1 MERRGAGLAAL
12 GALGRRLLWA
22 LPAYAAG
29 LLGLGAGALVLALA
43 LYAGWRRRR
52 RARERGLRL
61 AARLQRDEEAAVR
74 AAAAAGLGAARGELP
89 AWVSFPDVERAEWL
103 NKVLAQAWPFF
114 GQYMEKLLV
123 ENVAPSIRASNSH
136 LQTFTF
142 TKVDMGEKPL
152 RILGVR
158 AHPGTHK
165 KQILLD
171 LNISYVGDVQ
181 IDVEVKKFFCKA
193 GVKGMQLHGM
203 LRIILE
209 PLLGDVPI
217 VGALTMFFIRR
228 PTLDINWTGMTN
240 LLDIP
245 GLSSMSDTMIMDAI
259 ASYLVLPNRLL
270 VPLVPNLHEAAQLR
284 CPLPRGVVRVHL
296 RGARDLRSK
305 DRFMGGLVE
314 GKSDPYAVLR
324 VGTQVVTSRV
334 IDNNLNPTWDEVYE
348 VRTPPPSQGPP
359 GPSPSPPQTSWGSGG
374 HRDPPSIPSQAVGVG
389 APQPSQAGH
398 GDPREVP
405 SPAVLGGGTPCPPPP
420 ADPVPQF
427 IVHEVPGQEM
437 EVELFD
443 KDPDQDDLLGRCGGP
458 GPLGW
463 QLRGGRCPPAPQ
475 LTASPTTPPR
485 MKLDL
490 GEVLKARVL
499 EEWFPLQEGDR
510 GRLHLRLEWL
520 SLMSDTCK
528 LDEVLERNRTIVAKP
543 DPPSAAILVV
553 YLDRAEELPTKKPG
567 KEPNPMVQVSVQ
579 DVTRESKVVYNTSA
593 PVWEDAFRFF
603 LHDPINQDVD
613 IQARPRTPTPSPPP
627 ASPEIPPISPQIP
640 VKDDPRQ
647 SSLGSLSLPLARLLD
662 APELTLDQ
670 PFQLQHSGP
679 GSRLYM
685 KLVLRVLFLD
695 APESSGPAPTP
706 PGQPDPA
713 ASPGGTHQPT
723 HASPDPQ
730 FGTEHVLR
738 IHLLEAENLIAK
750 DNFFKGVVR
759 GRSDPYAKVRVAGRV
774 FRSRVI
780 KEDLNPRWNEVYEVI
795 VDNVPGQDVEFDLFD
810 KDIDKDDF
818 LGRCKV
824 PLRQTLS
831 SRIVDKWLPLEE
843 VKSGRLHVRLESL
856 APRPSAALLEQVL
869 HTNSL
874 LQPARGEEL
883 SAALLSVF
891 VDRAAALPLRKGS
904 KPPAAFAS
912 LAVRDVSVK
921 TKTCAPTA
929 EPVWDEGFSF
939 LIKRPHVESLE
950 LQVSAPSPGPV
961 PTAGVPSPRR
971 GSHPGVLSCLCP
983 QVKEEGGQPLG
994 ALSLPLPQ
1002 LLASEG
1008 LALDGWFPLAGGGP
1022 GSQILLRAQLGVL
1035 VSQQVEVGASSVS
1048 LDGGDAAPQPAEV
1061 PGEEEHGAG
1070 GLRQRLVPAE
1080 SHPEPAEGPL
1090 GRLQLTLWYHGDERK
1105 LVAIVHACRKLRPV
1119 SKELPD
1125 PYVSLVLL
1133 PDRSRSTKRK
1143 TSVQKKTLNP
1153 DFNERFEWDI
1163 SLEEASR
1170 RKLEAHV
1177 KSTLSF
1183 MSREKEALG
1192 KLHLDLAQVD
1202 LSEGGPHWY
1211 ELRDERSSP

>member
-1 MERRGAGLAAL
+1 MERRGPGLAAL

-29 LLGLGAGALVLALA
+29 LLGLGAGAVVLALA

-52 RARERGLRL
+52 QARERGMQL

-74 AAAAAGLGAARGELP
+74 AAAAAGLGAARGELT
-89 AWVSFPDVERAEWL
+89 AWVNFPDVERAEWL

-123 ENVAPSIRASNSH
+123 ESIAPAIRASNAH

-152 RILGVR
+152 RVLGVR

-217 VGALTMFFIRR
+217 VGALSMFFIRR

-245 GLSSMSDTMIMDAI
+245 GLSSMSDTMIMDTI
-259 ASYLVLPNRLL
+259 SSYLVLPNRLL
-270 VPLVPNLHEAAQLR
+270 VPLVPNLHDAAQLR

-296 RGARDLRSK
+296 RGARDLRCK

-324 VGTQVVTSRV
+324 VGTQVATSRV
-334 IDNNLNPTWDEVYE
+334 IDDNLNPTWDEVYE
-348 VRTPPPSQGPP
+348 
-359 GPSPSPPQTSWGSGG
+359 
-374 HRDPPSIPSQAVGVG
+374 
-389 APQPSQAGH
+389 
-398 GDPREVP
+398 
-405 SPAVLGGGTPCPPPP
+405 
-420 ADPVPQF
+420 F
-427 IVHEVPGQEM
+427 IVHEVPGQEI

-443 KDPDQDDLLGRCGGP
+443 KDPDQDDLLGR
-458 GPLGW
+458 
-463 QLRGGRCPPAPQ
+463 
-475 LTASPTTPPR
+475 
-485 MKLDL
+485 MKLDF
-490 GEVLKARVL
+490 GEVLKAQVV
-499 EEWFPLQEGDR
+499 EEWFPLQEGGQ

-520 SLMSDTCK
+520 SLTSDASK
-528 LDEVLERNRTIVAKP
+528 LEQVLERNQTIVAKP

-553 YLDRAEELPTKKPG
+553 YLDRAEDLPMKKPG

-579 DVTRESKVVYNTSA
+579 DVTRESKVVYNSSA

-603 LHDPINQDVD
+603 LHDPAHQDLD
-613 IQARPRTPTPSPPP
+613 IQ
-627 ASPEIPPISPQIP
+627 

-647 SSLGSLSLPLARLLD
+647 GSLGSLSLPLRRLLQ
-662 APELTLDQ
+662 APELTLAE
-670 PFQLQHSGP
+670 PFQLQRSGP
-679 GSRLYM
+679 RSRLHM
-685 KLVLRVLFLD
+685 KLVLRVLYFD
-695 APESSGPAPTP
+695 APEDATPQPTLSSGQPEP
-706 PGQPDPA
+706 PPSSTVG
-713 ASPGGTHQPT
+713 SPRPSHTH
-723 HASPDPQ
+723 PDPQ

-738 IHLLEAENLIAK
+738 IHLLEAQDLVAK
-750 DNFFKGVVR
+750 DTFLGGMVR
-759 GRSDPYAKVRVAGRV
+759 GRSDPYARVRVSGRS
-774 FRSRVI
+774 FRSRVV
-780 KEDLNPRWNEVYEVI
+780 KEELNPRWNEVYEVI
-795 VDNVPGQDVEFDLFD
+795 VDNIPGQDVEFDLFD

-824 PLRQTLS
+824 PLRRVLS
-831 SRIVDKWLPLEE
+831 HRVLDEWLPLEE
-843 VKSGRLHVRLESL
+843 VKSGRLHVKLERLD
-856 APRPSAALLEQVL
+856 PCPSTALLEQVL

-874 LQPARGEEL
+874 LQPARGELL

-891 VDRAAALPLRKGS
+891 LDRASELPLRKGS

-912 LAVRDVSVK
+912 LTVREVTLK
-921 TKTCAPTA
+921 TKTCSPST

-939 LIKRPHVESLE
+939 LIKQPHLESLE
-950 LQVSAPSPGPV
+950 L
-961 PTAGVPSPRR
+961 
-971 GSHPGVLSCLCP
+971 

-1008 LALDGWFPLAGGGP
+1008 LLLDSWLPLAGGGP
-1022 GSQILLRAQLGVL
+1022 GSQVLLRAQLGVL
-1035 VSQQVEVGASSVS
+1035 VSQQAEAA
-1048 LDGGDAAPQPAEV
+1048 GDAAPPVPREV
-1061 PGEEEHGAG
+1061 PGDEESGAGG
-1070 GLRQRLVPAE
+1070 GLRQRLHPGD
-1080 SHPEPAEGPL
+1080 SPPEPAESPL
-1090 GRLQLTLWYHGDERK
+1090 GRLQLTLWYHRDQQK
-1105 LVAIVHACRKLRPV
+1105 LVAIVHCCRRLKPA

-1133 PDRSRSTKRK
+1133 PDRSRGTKRK
-1143 TSVQKKTLNP
+1143 TSVQRKSLNP
-1153 DFNERFEWDI
+1153 DYNERFEWDLP
-1163 SLEEASR
+1163 LEEASR
-1170 RKLEAHV
+1170 RKLEAQV
-1177 KSTLSF
+1177 KSSQSF
-1183 MSREKEALG
+1183 MARDKEVLG

-1202 LSEGGPHWY
+1202 LTEGGSHWY
-1211 ELRDERSSP
+1211 ELQEERSSP

>member
-29 LLGLGAGALVLALA
+29 LLGLGAGALLLALA

-52 RARERGLRL
+52 RARERGMRL
-61 AARLQRDEEAAVR
+61 AARLQHDEEAAVR
-74 AAAAAGLGAARGELP
+74 AAAAGLGAARGELP

-123 ENVAPSIRASNSH
+123 ENIAPSIRASNTH

-152 RILGVR
+152 RVLGVR
-158 AHPGTHK
+158 AHPGAHK

-259 ASYLVLPNRLL
+259 SSYLVLPNRLL

-334 IDNNLNPTWDEVYE
+334 IDDNLNPTWNEVYE
-348 VRTPPPSQGPP
+348 
-359 GPSPSPPQTSWGSGG
+359 
-374 HRDPPSIPSQAVGVG
+374 
-389 APQPSQAGH
+389 
-398 GDPREVP
+398 
-405 SPAVLGGGTPCPPPP
+405 
-420 ADPVPQF
+420 F
-427 IVHEVPGQEM
+427 IVHEVPGQEV

-443 KDPDQDDLLGRCGGP
+443 KDPDQDDLLGR
-458 GPLGW
+458 
-463 QLRGGRCPPAPQ
+463 
-475 LTASPTTPPR
+475 
-485 MKLDL
+485 MKLDF

-499 EEWFPLQEGDR
+499 EEWFPLQEGGQ

-520 SLMSDTCK
+520 SLMSDTSK
-528 LDEVLERNRTIVAKP
+528 LEQVLERNRAIVTKP

-553 YLDRAEELPTKKPG
+553 YLDRAEELPMKKTG

-579 DVTRESKVVYNTSA
+579 DVTRESKVVYNTTA

-603 LHDPINQDVD
+603 LHDPVNQDVD
-613 IQARPRTPTPSPPP
+613 IQ
-627 ASPEIPPISPQIP
+627 

-647 SSLGSLSLPLARLLD
+647 STLGSLSLPLARLLD

-685 KLVLRVLFLD
+685 KLVLRVLYLD
-695 APESSGPAPTP
+695 APENSGPTPPP
-706 PGQPDPA
+706 PGQPDPP
-713 ASPGGTHQPT
+713 ASAGSTHRPT
-723 HASPDPQ
+723 HASPDHR
-730 FGTEHVLR
+730 FGTEQVLR

-824 PLRQTLS
+824 PLRQVLGN
-831 SRIVDKWLPLEE
+831 RIVDEWLPLEE
-843 VKSGRLHVRLESL
+843 VKSGRLHVRLETL
-856 APRPSAALLEQVL
+856 APSPSAALLEQVL

-891 VDRAAALPLRKGS
+891 VDRAADLPLRKGS

-921 TKTCAPTA
+921 TKTCTPTA

-950 LQVSAPSPGPV
+950 LQV
-961 PTAGVPSPRR
+961 
-971 GSHPGVLSCLCP
+971 
-983 QVKEEGGQPLG
+983 KEEGGQLLG
-994 ALSLPLPQ
+994 TLSLPLTQ

-1008 LALDGWFPLAGGGP
+1008 LVLDGWFLLARGGP
-1022 GSQILLRAQLGVL
+1022 GTQVLLRVQLGVL
-1035 VSQQVEVGASSVS
+1035 VSQQAEMGASSVS
-1048 LDGGDAAPQPAEV
+1048 PDGGDAAPQPAEAD
-1061 PGEEEHGAG
+1061 EEESGAG
-1070 GLRQRLVPAE
+1070 GLRQRLLPAD
-1080 SHPEPAEGPL
+1080 SPPEPAEGPL
-1090 GRLQLTLWYHGDERK
+1090 GRLQLSLWYHGDERK
-1105 LVAIVHACRKLRPV
+1105 LVAIVHACRKLKPV

-1133 PDRSRSTKRK
+1133 PDRSRGTKRK

-1153 DFNERFEWDI
+1153 DFNERFEWDM

-1183 MSREKEALG
+1183 MSREKEVLG

-1202 LSEGGPHWY
+1202 LSKGGPHWY
-1211 ELRDERSSP
+1211 DLREERSSP

>member
-52 RARERGLRL
+52 RARERGMRL

-74 AAAAAGLGAARGELP
+74 AAAAGLGAARGELP
-89 AWVSFPDVERAEWL
+89 AWVSGSS
-103 NKVLAQAWPFF
+103 VLAQAWPFF

-123 ENVAPSIRASNSH
+123 ENIAPSIRASNTH

-152 RILGVR
+152 RVLGVR
-158 AHPGTHK
+158 AHPGAHK

-228 PTLDINWTGMTN
+228 PILDINWTGMTN

-259 ASYLVLPNRLL
+259 SSYLVLPNRLL
-270 VPLVPNLHEAAQLR
+270 VPLVPDLHEAAQLR

-334 IDNNLNPTWDEVYE
+334 IDDNLNPTWDEVYE
-348 VRTPPPSQGPP
+348 
-359 GPSPSPPQTSWGSGG
+359 
-374 HRDPPSIPSQAVGVG
+374 
-389 APQPSQAGH
+389 
-398 GDPREVP
+398 
-405 SPAVLGGGTPCPPPP
+405 
-420 ADPVPQF
+420 F

-443 KDPDQDDLLGRCGGP
+443 KDPDQDDLLGR
-458 GPLGW
+458 
-463 QLRGGRCPPAPQ
+463 
-475 LTASPTTPPR
+475 
-485 MKLDL
+485 MKLDF

-499 EEWFPLQEGDR
+499 DKWFPLQEGGQ

-520 SLMSDTCK
+520 SLMSDASK
-528 LDEVLERNRTIVAKP
+528 LDQVLERNRTIVAKP
-543 DPPSAAILVV
+543 DPPSATILVV
-553 YLDRAEELPTKKPG
+553 YLDRAEDLPMKKPG

-603 LHDPINQDVD
+603 LHDPVNQDVD
-613 IQARPRTPTPSPPP
+613 IQ
-627 ASPEIPPISPQIP
+627 

-662 APELTLDQ
+662 SPELTLDHWGWTC
-670 PFQLQHSGP
+670 PA
-679 GSRLYM
+679 
-685 KLVLRVLFLD
+685 
-695 APESSGPAPTP
+695 APVPAPV
-706 PGQPDPA
+706 
-713 ASPGGTHQPT
+713 ASRC
-723 HASPDPQ
+723 PQ
-730 FGTEHVLR
+730 HVLR

-774 FRSRVI
+774 FRSRVV
-780 KEDLNPRWNEVYEVI
+780 KEDLNPRWNEVYEV
-795 VDNVPGQDVEFDLFD
+795 
-810 KDIDKDDF
+810 
-818 LGRCKV
+818 LGGGCKV
-824 PLRQTLS
+824 PLRRVLS
-831 SRIVDKWLPLEE
+831 SRIVDEWLPLEE

-856 APRPSAALLEQVL
+856 APSPSSALLEQVL

-891 VDRAAALPLRKGS
+891 VDRAADLPVTTRRLRQPG
-904 KPPAAFAS
+904 
-912 LAVRDVSVK
+912 R
-921 TKTCAPTA
+921 
-929 EPVWDEGFSF
+929 PVWDEGFSF

-950 LQVSAPSPGPV
+950 L
-961 PTAGVPSPRR
+961 
-971 GSHPGVLSCLCP
+971 

-1035 VSQQVEVGASSVS
+1035 VSQQVEVGAGSVS
-1048 LDGGDAAPQPAEV
+1048 PAGGDAAPQPAEA
-1061 PGEEEHGAG
+1061 PGEECGTG
-1070 GLRQRLVPAE
+1070 GLRQRLLPA
-1080 SHPEPAEGPL
+1080 
-1090 GRLQLTLWYHGDERK
+1090 
-1105 LVAIVHACRKLRPV
+1105 
-1119 SKELPD
+1119 
-1125 PYVSLVLL
+1125 
-1133 PDRSRSTKRK
+1133 DR
-1143 TSVQKKTLNP
+1143 
-1153 DFNERFEWDI
+1153 
-1163 SLEEASR
+1163 
-1170 RKLEAHV
+1170 
-1177 KSTLSF
+1177 
-1183 MSREKEALG
+1183 
-1192 KLHLDLAQVD
+1192 
-1202 LSEGGPHWY
+1202 
-1211 ELRDERSSP
+1211 

>member
-1 MERRGAGLAAL
+1 MERRGAAAAAAAAL

-29 LLGLGAGALVLALA
+29 LLGLGAGAVLLALA

-89 AWVSFPDVERAEWL
+89 AWVTFPDVERAEWL

-114 GQYMEKLLV
+114 GRYMEKLLV
-123 ENVAPSIRASNSH
+123 ENVAPAIRASNSH
-136 LQTFTF
+136 LQTFAF

-158 AHPGTHK
+158 SHPGTHK
-165 KQILLD
+165 QQILLD

-245 GLSSMSDTMIMDAI
+245 GLSSVSDTMIMDAI
-259 ASYLVLPNRLL
+259 SSYLVLPNRLL
-270 VPLVPNLHEAAQLR
+270 VPLVPDLHEAAELR
-284 CPLPRGVVRVHL
+284 YPLPRGVVRVHL
-296 RGARDLRSK
+296 RGARDLQSK
-305 DRFMGGLVE
+305 DRFMRGLVE

-334 IDNNLNPTWDEVYE
+334 IDDNLNPTWDEVYE
-348 VRTPPPSQGPP
+348 
-359 GPSPSPPQTSWGSGG
+359 
-374 HRDPPSIPSQAVGVG
+374 
-389 APQPSQAGH
+389 
-398 GDPREVP
+398 
-405 SPAVLGGGTPCPPPP
+405 
-420 ADPVPQF
+420 F
-427 IVHEVPGQEM
+427 IVHEVPGQEI

-443 KDPDQDDLLGRCGGP
+443 KDPDQDDLLGR
-458 GPLGW
+458 
-463 QLRGGRCPPAPQ
+463 
-475 LTASPTTPPR
+475 
-485 MKLDL
+485 MKLDF

-499 EEWFPLQEGDR
+499 EEWFPLQDGGR

-520 SLMSDTCK
+520 TLMSDASK
-528 LDEVLERNRTIVAKP
+528 LDEVLQRNRTIAAKP

-553 YLDRAEELPTKKPG
+553 YLDRAQELPLKKSG

-579 DVTRESKVVYNTSA
+579 DITRESKVLYNTAS

-603 LHDPINQDVD
+603 LHDPAHQDVD
-613 IQARPRTPTPSPPP
+613 IQ
-627 ASPEIPPISPQIP
+627 
-640 VKDDPRQ
+640 VKDDTRQ
-647 SSLGSLSLPLARLLD
+647 SSLGSVSVHLSRLLE
-662 APELTLDQ
+662 APELTLAQ
-670 PFQLQHSGP
+670 PFQLERSAP
-679 GSRLYM
+679 GSRLYL

-695 APESSGPAPTP
+695 APESGGPPPAPP
-706 PGQPDPA
+706 AQPDLQP
-713 ASPGGTHQPT
+713 SPGAGSSPDRPSK
-723 HASPDPQ
+723 ASPDPR
-730 FGTEHVLR
+730 FGTENVLR
-738 IHLLEAENLIAK
+738 IHLLEAENLVAK
-750 DNFFKGVVR
+750 DNFLKGMVR
-759 GRSDPYAKVRVAGRV
+759 GKSDPYAKVRVAGKA
-774 FRSRVI
+774 FRSRVV
-780 KEDLNPRWNEVYEVI
+780 KEELNPRWNEVYEVI
-795 VDNVPGQDVEFDLFD
+795 VDDVPGQDVEFDLFD

-824 PLRQTLS
+824 PLRRVLS
-831 SRIVDKWLPLEE
+831 SRLVDEWLPLEE
-843 VKSGRLHVRLESL
+843 VKSGRLHVRLETL
-856 APRPSAALLEQVL
+856 VPCPSAALLEQVL
-869 HTNSL
+869 RANSL
-874 LQPARGEEL
+874 IQPARGEEL

-891 VDRAAALPLRKGS
+891 VDRAADLPVLKGA
-904 KPPAAFAS
+904 KPPAAYAS
-912 LAVRDVSVK
+912 LAVRDVCAK
-921 TKTCAPTA
+921 TKTCTPSSD
-929 EPVWDEGFSF
+929 PVWDEGFSF
-939 LIKRPHVESLE
+939 LIKRPHAESLE
-950 LQVSAPSPGPV
+950 LQV
-961 PTAGVPSPRR
+961 
-971 GSHPGVLSCLCP
+971 
-983 QVKEEGGQPLG
+983 KDEGGQPLG

-1002 LLASEG
+1002 LLASEA

-1022 GSQILLRAQLGVL
+1022 GAQVLLRAQLAIL
-1035 VSQQVEVGASSVS
+1035 ASQRLGAAA
-1048 LDGGDAAPQPAEV
+1048 GGGGEPEPQDAEPRR
-1061 PGEEEHGAG
+1061 EEESGAG
-1070 GLRQRLVPAE
+1070 GLLRQRLAPAD
-1080 SHPEPAEGPL
+1080 SRAEPAEPPL
-1090 GRLQLTLWYHGDERK
+1090 GRLQLTLWYHADERK
-1105 LVAIVHACRKLRPV
+1105 LVAVVHACRQLKPV
-1119 SKELPD
+1119 SKDLPD

-1133 PDRSRSTKRK
+1133 PDKSRATKRK

-1153 DFNERFEWDI
+1153 DFNERFEWDV
-1163 SLEEASR
+1163 SLEEAAR

-1177 KSTLSF
+1177 KSAASF
-1183 MSREKEALG
+1183 MAREKEALG

-1202 LSEGGPHWY
+1202 LAEGGAHWY

>member
-52 RARERGLRL
+52 RARERGMML

-74 AAAAAGLGAARGELP
+74 AAAAGLGAARGELP

-123 ENVAPSIRASNSH
+123 ENIAPSIRASNTH

-152 RILGVR
+152 RVLGVR
-158 AHPGTHK
+158 AHPGAHK

-181 IDVEVKKFFCKA
+181 IDVEVKKFYCKA

-228 PTLDINWTGMTN
+228 PILDINWTGMTN

-259 ASYLVLPNRLL
+259 SSYLVLPNRLL
-270 VPLVPNLHEAAQLR
+270 VPLVPDLHEAAQLR

-334 IDNNLNPTWDEVYE
+334 IDDNLNPTWDEVYE
-348 VRTPPPSQGPP
+348 
-359 GPSPSPPQTSWGSGG
+359 
-374 HRDPPSIPSQAVGVG
+374 
-389 APQPSQAGH
+389 
-398 GDPREVP
+398 
-405 SPAVLGGGTPCPPPP
+405 
-420 ADPVPQF
+420 F

-443 KDPDQDDLLGRCGGP
+443 KDPDQDDLLGR
-458 GPLGW
+458 
-463 QLRGGRCPPAPQ
+463 
-475 LTASPTTPPR
+475 
-485 MKLDL
+485 MKLDF

-499 EEWFPLQEGDR
+499 DKWFPLQEGGQ

-520 SLMSDTCK
+520 SLMSDASK
-528 LDEVLERNRTIVAKP
+528 LDQVLERNRTIVAKP

-553 YLDRAEELPTKKPG
+553 YLDRAEDLPMKKPG

-603 LHDPINQDVD
+603 LHDPVNQDVD
-613 IQARPRTPTPSPPP
+613 IQ
-627 ASPEIPPISPQIP
+627 

-647 SSLGSLSLPLARLLD
+647 SSLGSLSLPLARLLNS
-662 APELTLDQ
+662 PELTLDQ

-695 APESSGPAPTP
+695 APEDGGPPPTP
-706 PGQPDPA
+706 SGQPDSPA
-713 ASPGGTHQPT
+713 TTGGTHRPT

-774 FRSRVI
+774 FRSRVV
-780 KEDLNPRWNEVYEVI
+780 KEDLNPRWNEVYEAI
-795 VDNVPGQDVEFDLFD
+795 VDDVPGQDVEFDLFD

-824 PLRQTLS
+824 PLRRVLS
-831 SRIVDKWLPLEE
+831 SRIVDEWLPLEE
-843 VKSGRLHVRLESL
+843 VKSGRLHVRLENL
-856 APRPSAALLEQVL
+856 APSPSAALLEQVL

-891 VDRAAALPLRKGS
+891 VDRAADLLLRKGS
-904 KPPAAFAS
+904 KPPATFAS

-921 TKTCAPTA
+921 TKTCTPSA

-950 LQVSAPSPGPV
+950 L
-961 PTAGVPSPRR
+961 
-971 GSHPGVLSCLCP
+971 

-1048 LDGGDAAPQPAEV
+1048 LAGGDAAPQPAEA
-1061 PGEEEHGAG
+1061 PGEECGTG
-1070 GLRQRLVPAE
+1070 GLRQRLLPAD

-1090 GRLQLTLWYHGDERK
+1090 GRLQLTLWYYGEERK
-1105 LVAIVHACRKLRPV
+1105 LVAIVHACRKLRAV

-1153 DFNERFEWDI
+1153 DFNERFEWDV

-1170 RKLEAHV
+1170 RKLEANV
-1177 KSTLSF
+1177 KSTVSF
-1183 MSREKEALG
+1183 MSREKEVLG
-1192 KLHLDLAQVD
+1192 KIHLDLAQVD
-1202 LSEGGPHWY
+1202 LSEGGTHWY

>member
-1 MERRGAGLAAL
+1 MERRGAAAAAAL

-29 LLGLGAGALVLALA
+29 LLGLGAGAVLLALA

-89 AWVSFPDVERAEWL
+89 AWVTFPDVERAEWL

-114 GQYMEKLLV
+114 GRYMEKVLL
-123 ENVAPSIRASNSH
+123 EKVAPAVRASNSH
-136 LQTFTF
+136 LQTFAF
-142 TKVDMGEKPL
+142 TRVDLGEKPL
-152 RILGVR
+152 RVLGVR
-158 AHPGTHK
+158 SHPGTHQQ
-165 KQILLD
+165 QILLD

-245 GLSSMSDTMIMDAI
+245 GLSSVSDTMIMDAI

-270 VPLVPNLHEAAQLR
+270 VPLVPDLPEAAQLR
-284 CPLPRGVVRVHL
+284 YPLPRGVVRVHL
-296 RGARDLRSK
+296 RAARDLQSK
-305 DRFMGGLVE
+305 DRFMRGLVE

-334 IDNNLNPTWDEVYE
+334 IDDNLNPVWDEVYE
-348 VRTPPPSQGPP
+348 
-359 GPSPSPPQTSWGSGG
+359 
-374 HRDPPSIPSQAVGVG
+374 
-389 APQPSQAGH
+389 
-398 GDPREVP
+398 
-405 SPAVLGGGTPCPPPP
+405 
-420 ADPVPQF
+420 F
-427 IVHEVPGQEM
+427 IVHEVPGQEI

-443 KDPDQDDLLGRCGGP
+443 KDPDQDDLLG
-458 GPLGW
+458 
-463 QLRGGRCPPAPQ
+463 
-475 LTASPTTPPR
+475 R

-499 EEWFPLQEGDR
+499 EEWFQLQDGGR

-520 SLMSDTCK
+520 TLMSDASK
-528 LDEVLERNRTIVAKP
+528 LDEVLQRNRSIAAKP

-553 YLDRAEELPTKKPG
+553 YLDRAEELPLKKSG

-579 DVTRESKVVYNTSA
+579 DVTRESKVVYNSA
-593 PVWEDAFRFF
+593 SPVWEDAFRFF
-603 LHDPINQDVD
+603 LHDPAHQDVD
-613 IQARPRTPTPSPPP
+613 IQ
-627 ASPEIPPISPQIP
+627 

-647 SSLGSLSLPLARLLD
+647 SSLGSVSVQLARLLQ
-662 APELTLDQ
+662 APGLALRQPFPLERAGPRSRLHLTL
-670 PFQLQHSGP
+670 L
-679 GSRLYM
+679 
-685 KLVLRVLFLD
+685 LRVLFLD
-695 APESSGPAPTP
+695 APEGGGPPPAP
-706 PGQPDPA
+706 PGQLELQPGA
-713 ASPGGTHQPT
+713 AAGPSADRPSK
-723 HASPDPQ
+723 ASPDPQ

-738 IHLLEAENLIAK
+738 IHLLEAEDLVAK
-750 DNFFKGVVR
+750 DTFLKGMVR
-759 GRSDPYAKVRVAGRV
+759 GKSDPYAKVRVAGRT
-774 FRSRVI
+774 FRSRVV
-780 KEDLNPRWNEVYEVI
+780 KEELSPRWNEVYEVV
-795 VDNVPGQDVEFDLFD
+795 VDSVPGQDVEFDLFD

-824 PLRQTLS
+824 PLRRVLS
-831 SRIVDKWLPLEE
+831 SRFVDEWLPLEE

-856 APRPSAALLEQVL
+856 APSPSAALLEQVL
-869 HTNSL
+869 HANSL
-874 LQPARGEEL
+874 ARPARGEEL

-891 VDRAAALPLRKGS
+891 VDRAADLPVRKGS

-921 TKTCAPTA
+921 TKTCTPSS
-929 EPVWDEGFSF
+929 EPVWAEGFSF

-950 LQVSAPSPGPV
+950 LQV
-961 PTAGVPSPRR
+961 
-971 GSHPGVLSCLCP
+971 
-983 QVKEEGGQPLG
+983 KDEGGQPLG

-1002 LLASEG
+1002 LLASEA

-1022 GSQILLRAQLGVL
+1022 GGQLLLRAQLGVL
-1035 VSQQVEVGASSVS
+1035 VSQHSGVAAGG
-1048 LDGGDAAPQPAEV
+1048 GGDPEPQDAE
-1061 PGEEEHGAG
+1061 PRREEESG
-1070 GLRQRLVPAE
+1070 GGGQLRQRLAPA
-1080 SHPEPAEGPL
+1080 
-1090 GRLQLTLWYHGDERK
+1090 D
-1105 LVAIVHACRKLRPV
+1105 RKLRPV
-1119 SKELPD
+1119 SKDLPD

-1133 PDRSRSTKRK
+1133 PDRSRASKRK
-1143 TSVQKKTLNP
+1143 TGVQRKTLNP
-1153 DFNERFEWDI
+1153 DFNERFEWDV
-1163 SLEEASR
+1163 SPEEAAR

-1177 KSTLSF
+1177 KSPAAF

-1202 LSEGGPHWY
+1202 LSEGGAHWY

>member
-136 LQTFTF
+136 LQTFAF

-152 RILGVR
+152 RVLGVR
-158 AHPGTHK
+158 AHPGAHK

-259 ASYLVLPNRLL
+259 SSYLVLPNRLL
-270 VPLVPNLHEAAQLR
+270 VPLVPDLHEAAQLR

-296 RGARDLRSK
+296 RAARDLRSK

-348 VRTPPPSQGPP
+348 FV
-359 GPSPSPPQTSWGSGG
+359 
-374 HRDPPSIPSQAVGVG
+374 
-389 APQPSQAGH
+389 
-398 GDPREVP
+398 
-405 SPAVLGGGTPCPPPP
+405 
-420 ADPVPQF
+420 
-427 IVHEVPGQEM
+427 VHEVPGQEM

-443 KDPDQDDLLGRCGGP
+443 KDPDQDDLLGR
-458 GPLGW
+458 
-463 QLRGGRCPPAPQ
+463 
-475 LTASPTTPPR
+475 
-485 MKLDL
+485 MKLDF

-499 EEWFPLQEGDR
+499 EEWFPLQEGGR

-520 SLMSDTCK
+520 SLMSDASK
-528 LDEVLERNRTIVAKP
+528 LDQVLERNRTIVAKP

-553 YLDRAEELPTKKPG
+553 YLDRAEELPMKKPG

-579 DVTRESKVVYNTSA
+579 DVTRESKVIYNTSA

-603 LHDPINQDVD
+603 LHDPVNQDVD
-613 IQARPRTPTPSPPP
+613 IQ
-627 ASPEIPPISPQIP
+627 

-670 PFQLQHSGP
+670 PFQLQRSGP

-685 KLVLRVLFLD
+685 KLVLRVLFFD
-695 APESSGPAPTP
+695 APENGGPPPTP
-706 PGQPDPA
+706 PGQPDPP
-713 ASPGGTHQPT
+713 ASTGGTHRPP

-730 FGTEHVLR
+730 FGSEHVLR

-774 FRSRVI
+774 FRSRVV

-824 PLRQTLS
+824 PLRRVLS
-831 SRIVDKWLPLEE
+831 SRIVDEWLPLEE
-843 VKSGRLHVRLESL
+843 VKSGRLHVRLENLTPS
-856 APRPSAALLEQVL
+856 PSAALLEQVL

-891 VDRAAALPLRKGS
+891 VDRAADLPLRKGS

-921 TKTCAPTA
+921 TKTCTPTA

-950 LQVSAPSPGPV
+950 L
-961 PTAGVPSPRR
+961 
-971 GSHPGVLSCLCP
+971 

-1022 GSQILLRAQLGVL
+1022 GSQVLLRAQLGVL
-1035 VSQQVEVGASSVS
+1035 VSQQ
-1048 LDGGDAAPQPAEV
+1048 PAEA
-1061 PGEEEHGAG
+1061 PGEEECGAG
-1070 GLRQRLVPAE
+1070 GLRQRLLPAD
-1080 SHPEPAEGPL
+1080 SPPEPAEGPR
-1090 GRLQLTLWYHGDERK
+1090 GRLQLTLWYHGDEHK

-1133 PDRSRSTKRK
+1133 PDRSRGTKRK

-1153 DFNERFEWDI
+1153 DFNERFEWDM

-1202 LSEGGPHWY
+1202 LSEGGTHWY

>member
-1 MERRGAGLAAL
+1 MERRGPGLAAL

-52 RARERGLRL
+52 RARERSLRL

-74 AAAAAGLGAARGELP
+74 AAAAGLGAARGELP

-114 GQYMEKLLV
+114 GRYMEKLLV

-142 TKVDMGEKPL
+142 TRVDMGEKPL
-152 RILGVR
+152 RVLGVR
-158 AHPGTHK
+158 AHPGAHQ

-259 ASYLVLPNRLL
+259 SSYLVLPNRLL
-270 VPLVPNLHEAAQLR
+270 VPLVPDLHEAAQLR

-305 DRFMGGLVE
+305 DRFMGGLVG

-334 IDNNLNPTWDEVYE
+334 IDNELNPTWDEVYE
-348 VRTPPPSQGPP
+348 
-359 GPSPSPPQTSWGSGG
+359 
-374 HRDPPSIPSQAVGVG
+374 
-389 APQPSQAGH
+389 
-398 GDPREVP
+398 
-405 SPAVLGGGTPCPPPP
+405 
-420 ADPVPQF
+420 F
-427 IVHEVPGQEM
+427 IVHEVPGQEI

-443 KDPDQDDLLGRCGGP
+443 KDPDQDDLLGR
-458 GPLGW
+458 
-463 QLRGGRCPPAPQ
+463 
-475 LTASPTTPPR
+475 
-485 MKLDL
+485 MKLDF
-490 GEVLKARVL
+490 GEVLKARAL
-499 EEWFPLQEGDR
+499 EEWFPLQEGGR

-520 SLMSDTCK
+520 SLMADTSR
-528 LDEVLERNRTIVAKP
+528 LDQVLERNRTIVAKP

-553 YLDRAEELPTKKPG
+553 YLDRAEELPMKKPG

-603 LHDPINQDVD
+603 LHDPRNQDVD
-613 IQARPRTPTPSPPP
+613 IQ
-627 ASPEIPPISPQIP
+627 

-647 SSLGSLSLPLARLLD
+647 SPLGSLSLPLARLLD

-670 PFQLQHSGP
+670 PFQLQRSGP
-679 GSRLYM
+679 GSRLYL
-685 KLVLRVLFLD
+685 KLVLRVLFFD
-695 APESSGPAPTP
+695 APENGAPPPAP
-706 PGQPDPA
+706 PGQPESL
-713 ASPGGTHQPT
+713 ASTSGTHRPPHT
-723 HASPDPQ
+723 SPDPQ

-738 IHLLEAENLIAK
+738 IHLLEAQSLVAK
-750 DNFFKGVVR
+750 DNFFGGAVR
-759 GRSDPYAKVRVAGRV
+759 GRSDPYARVRVAGRS
-774 FRSRVI
+774 FRSRVV
-780 KEDLNPRWNEVYEVI
+780 KEELNPRWNEVYEAI
-795 VDNVPGQDVEFDLFD
+795 VNNVPGQDVEFELFD
-810 KDIDKDDF
+810 KDLDKDDF

-824 PLRQTLS
+824 PLRRVLS
-831 SRIVDKWLPLEE
+831 SRIVDEWLPLED
-843 VKSGRLHVRLESL
+843 VKSGRLHVRLETL
-856 APRPSAALLEQVL
+856 TPTPSTALLEQVL

-874 LQPARGEEL
+874 LQPPRGEEL

-891 VDRAAALPLRKGS
+891 LDRAADLPLRKGS
-904 KPPAAFAS
+904 KPPTPFAS
-912 LAVRDVSVK
+912 LAVRDVSVR
-921 TKTCAPTA
+921 TKPCAPTA

-950 LQVSAPSPGPV
+950 LQV
-961 PTAGVPSPRR
+961 
-971 GSHPGVLSCLCP
+971 
-983 QVKEEGGQPLG
+983 KDEGGQPLG
-994 ALSLPLPQ
+994 ALSLPLPR
-1002 LLASEG
+1002 LLACEG
-1008 LALDGWFPLAGGGP
+1008 LALDSWLPLAGGGP

-1035 VSQQVEVGASSVS
+1035 VSQQAEEGA
-1048 LDGGDAAPQPAEV
+1048 GGVALAGGGHAAPQPAEA
-1061 PGEEEHGAG
+1061 PGEEECGAG
-1070 GLRQRLVPAE
+1070 GLRQRLPPAD
-1080 SHPEPAEGPL
+1080 SPPEPAEGPL

-1105 LVAIVHACRKLRPV
+1105 LVAIVHGCRKLKPV

-1143 TSVQKKTLNP
+1143 TNVQKKTLNP
-1153 DFNERFEWDI
+1153 DFNERFEWDV

-1177 KSTLSF
+1177 KSTVSF

-1192 KLHLDLAQVD
+1192 KIHLDLAQVD

>member
-1 MERRGAGLAAL
+1 MERRGRGPGAAGLAAL

-52 RARERGLRL
+52 RARERGMQL

-89 AWVSFPDVERAEWL
+89 AWVNFPDLERAEWL

-114 GQYMEKLLV
+114 GRFMEKLLV
-123 ENVAPSIRASNSH
+123 ENVAPSIRASNTH
-136 LQTFTF
+136 LQTFAF
-142 TKVDMGEKPL
+142 TKVDLGEKPL

-158 AHPGTHK
+158 AHPGAHQ

-270 VPLVPNLHEAAQLR
+270 VPLVPDLPEAAQLR
-284 CPLPRGVVRVHL
+284 SPLPRGVVRVHL
-296 RGARDLRSK
+296 RGARELRSK

-324 VGTQVVTSRV
+324 VGTQLVTSRV
-334 IDNNLNPTWDEVYE
+334 IDNMLNPTWDEVYE
-348 VRTPPPSQGPP
+348 
-359 GPSPSPPQTSWGSGG
+359 
-374 HRDPPSIPSQAVGVG
+374 
-389 APQPSQAGH
+389 
-398 GDPREVP
+398 
-405 SPAVLGGGTPCPPPP
+405 
-420 ADPVPQF
+420 F
-427 IVHEVPGQEM
+427 IVHEVPGQEL

-443 KDPDQDDLLGRCGGP
+443 KDPDKDDLLG
-458 GPLGW
+458 
-463 QLRGGRCPPAPQ
+463 
-475 LTASPTTPPR
+475 R

-490 GEVLKARVL
+490 GEVLKAGVL
-499 EEWFPLQEGDR
+499 EEWFPLQEGGR

-520 SLMSDTCK
+520 SLLSDASK
-528 LDEVLERNRTIVAKP
+528 LEQVLERNRTIVAKP
-543 DPPSAAILVV
+543 EPPSAAILIV
-553 YLDRAEELPTKKPG
+553 YLDRAEDLPVKKPG
-567 KEPNPMVQVSVQ
+567 KEPNPVVQISVQ

-603 LHDPINQDVD
+603 LHDPVNQDVD
-613 IQARPRTPTPSPPP
+613 IQ
-627 ASPEIPPISPQIP
+627 
-640 VKDDPRQ
+640 VKDDPHQ
-647 SSLGSLSLPLARLLD
+647 GSLGSLSLPLARLLE
-662 APELTLDQ
+662 APDLMLDQ
-670 PFQLQHSGP
+670 PFELQRSGP
-679 GSRLYM
+679 RSRLHAKM
-685 KLVLRVLFLD
+685 LLRVLFLD
-695 APESSGPAPTP
+695 APEDSAPP
-706 PGQPDPA
+706 PPPSGQPDPPTSA
-713 ASPGGTHQPT
+713 GGTPRPT
-723 HASPDPQ
+723 QASPDPQ

-738 IHLLEAENLIAK
+738 IHLLEAEDLIAK
-750 DNFFKGVVR
+750 DNFFGGAVR
-759 GRSDPYAKVRVAGRV
+759 GRSDPYAKVRVAGRG
-774 FRSRVI
+774 FRSRVV
-780 KEDLNPRWNEVYEVI
+780 KEDLNPRWNEVYEAV

-824 PLRQTLS
+824 PLRRVLS
-831 SRIVDKWLPLEE
+831 SRIVDEWLPLEE

-856 APRPSAALLEQVL
+856 APCPSAALLEQVL

-874 LQPARGEEL
+874 LQPPRGEEL

-891 VDRAAALPLRKGS
+891 VDRAANLPLRKGS

-912 LAVRDVSVK
+912 LAVCSVTLR
-921 TKTCAPTA
+921 TKTCAPTT

-950 LQVSAPSPGPV
+950 LQV
-961 PTAGVPSPRR
+961 
-971 GSHPGVLSCLCP
+971 
-983 QVKEEGGQPLG
+983 KEEGGPPLG
-994 ALSLPLPQ
+994 TLVLPLSQ
-1002 LLASEG
+1002 LLAAEG
-1008 LALDGWFPLAGGGP
+1008 LALDGWFPLAGGGSSP
-1022 GSQILLRAQLGVL
+1022 QVLLRVQLGVL
-1035 VSQQVEVGASSVS
+1035 VSQQVEAGAGSVS
-1048 LDGGDAAPQPAEV
+1048 LGEGDAALQPAEA
-1061 PGEEEHGAG
+1061 PGEDGG
-1070 GLRQRLVPAE
+1070 GLRHRLPPAA
-1080 SHPEPAEGPL
+1080 SPPEPAEGP
-1090 GRLQLTLWYHGDERK
+1090 RLRLTLWYHRDERK
-1105 LVAIVHACRKLRPV
+1105 LVAIVHGCRSGVGWGGGCRGWDPPHPEPCPTPRELRAAA
-1119 SKELPD
+1119 KELPD

-1133 PDRSRSTKRK
+1133 PDRGRGSKRK
-1143 TSVQKKTLNP
+1143 TSVQRRTLNP
-1153 DFNERFEWDI
+1153 DFDERFEWELP
-1163 SLEEASR
+1163 LEEVSR

-1177 KSTLSF
+1177 KSTVSF
-1183 MSREKEALG
+1183 VSREKEALG

-1202 LSEGGPHWY
+1202 LSEGGAHWY
-1211 ELRDERSSP
+1211 QLQDERSST

>member
-52 RARERGLRL
+52 RARERGMRL

-74 AAAAAGLGAARGELP
+74 AAAAGLGAARGELP

-123 ENVAPSIRASNSH
+123 ENIAPSIRASNTH

-152 RILGVR
+152 RVLGVR
-158 AHPGTHK
+158 AHPGAHK

-228 PTLDINWTGMTN
+228 PILDINWTGMTN

-259 ASYLVLPNRLL
+259 SSYLVLPNRLL
-270 VPLVPNLHEAAQLR
+270 VPLVPDLHEAAQLR

-334 IDNNLNPTWDEVYE
+334 IDDNLNPTWDEVYE
-348 VRTPPPSQGPP
+348 
-359 GPSPSPPQTSWGSGG
+359 
-374 HRDPPSIPSQAVGVG
+374 
-389 APQPSQAGH
+389 
-398 GDPREVP
+398 
-405 SPAVLGGGTPCPPPP
+405 
-420 ADPVPQF
+420 F

-443 KDPDQDDLLGRCGGP
+443 KDPDQDDLLGR
-458 GPLGW
+458 
-463 QLRGGRCPPAPQ
+463 
-475 LTASPTTPPR
+475 
-485 MKLDL
+485 MKLDF

-499 EEWFPLQEGDR
+499 DKWFPLQEGGQ

-520 SLMSDTCK
+520 SLMSDASK
-528 LDEVLERNRTIVAKP
+528 LDQVLERNRTIVAKP

-553 YLDRAEELPTKKPG
+553 YLDRAEDLPMKKPG

-603 LHDPINQDVD
+603 LHDPVNQDVD
-613 IQARPRTPTPSPPP
+613 IQ
-627 ASPEIPPISPQIP
+627 

-662 APELTLDQ
+662 SPELTLDQ

-695 APESSGPAPTP
+695 APEDGGPPPTP
-706 PGQPDPA
+706 SGQPDPPA
-713 ASPGGTHQPT
+713 TTDSTHRPT

-759 GRSDPYAKVRVAGRV
+759 GRSDPYAKVRVAGKV
-774 FRSRVI
+774 FRSRVV
-780 KEDLNPRWNEVYEVI
+780 KEDLNPRWNEVYEAI
-795 VDNVPGQDVEFDLFD
+795 VDDVPGQDVEFDLFD

-824 PLRQTLS
+824 PLRRVLS
-831 SRIVDKWLPLEE
+831 SRIVDEWLPLEE

-856 APRPSAALLEQVL
+856 APSPSTALLEQVL

-891 VDRAAALPLRKGS
+891 VDRAADLPLRKGS

-912 LAVRDVSVK
+912 LAVRDVSAK
-921 TKTCAPTA
+921 TKTCTPSA

-950 LQVSAPSPGPV
+950 L
-961 PTAGVPSPRR
+961 
-971 GSHPGVLSCLCP
+971 

-1035 VSQQVEVGASSVS
+1035 VSQQVEVGAGSVS
-1048 LDGGDAAPQPAEV
+1048 PAGGDAAPHPAEA
-1061 PGEEEHGAG
+1061 PGEECGTG
-1070 GLRQRLVPAE
+1070 GLRQRLLPAD

-1090 GRLQLTLWYHGDERK
+1090 GRLQLTLWYYGEERK
-1105 LVAIVHACRKLRPV
+1105 LVAIVHACRKLRAV

-1153 DFNERFEWDI
+1153 DFNERFEWDV

-1177 KSTLSF
+1177 KSTVSF
-1183 MSREKEALG
+1183 MSREKEVLG
-1192 KLHLDLAQVD
+1192 KIHLDLAQVD
-1202 LSEGGPHWY
+1202 LSEGGTHWY

>member
-1 MERRGAGLAAL
+1 MLVTAVGGGEGGLTPAHPPAATVPPHRDPT
-12 GALGRRLLWA
+12 GPVGETEARCWVGPCGCTGVKPVARASSPRHPPE
-22 LPAYAAG
+22 PAHPPFHSTPP
-29 LLGLGAGALVLALA
+29 
-43 LYAGWRRRR
+43 
-52 RARERGLRL
+52 
-61 AARLQRDEEAAVR
+61 
-74 AAAAAGLGAARGELP
+74 P
-89 AWVSFPDVERAEWL
+89 ASRTPRTICPQVSFPDVERAEWL
-103 NKVLAQAWPFF
+103 NKVRCPSVRPFPCTPPTRPRA
-114 GQYMEKLLV
+114 GDSLCTARCWSSPCWGGPRGCHGKDNPPTPLL
-123 ENVAPSIRASNSH
+123 R
-136 LQTFTF
+136 LC
-142 TKVDMGEKPL
+142 
-152 RILGVR
+152 
-158 AHPGTHK
+158 
-165 KQILLD
+165 
-171 LNISYVGDVQ
+171 SYVGDVQ

-228 PTLDINWTGMTN
+228 PILDINWTGMTN

-259 ASYLVLPNRLL
+259 SSYLVLPNRLL
-270 VPLVPNLHEAAQLR
+270 VPLVPDLHEAAQLR

-334 IDNNLNPTWDEVYE
+334 IDDNLNPTWDEVYE
-348 VRTPPPSQGPP
+348 
-359 GPSPSPPQTSWGSGG
+359 
-374 HRDPPSIPSQAVGVG
+374 
-389 APQPSQAGH
+389 
-398 GDPREVP
+398 
-405 SPAVLGGGTPCPPPP
+405 
-420 ADPVPQF
+420 F

-443 KDPDQDDLLGRCGGP
+443 KDPDQDDLLGR
-458 GPLGW
+458 
-463 QLRGGRCPPAPQ
+463 
-475 LTASPTTPPR
+475 
-485 MKLDL
+485 MKLDF

-499 EEWFPLQEGDR
+499 DKWFPLQEGGQ

-520 SLMSDTCK
+520 SLMSDASK
-528 LDEVLERNRTIVAKP
+528 LDQVLERNRTIVAKP
-543 DPPSAAILVV
+543 DPPSATILVV
-553 YLDRAEELPTKKPG
+553 YLDRAEDLPMKKPG

-603 LHDPINQDVD
+603 LHDPVNQDVD
-613 IQARPRTPTPSPPP
+613 IQ
-627 ASPEIPPISPQIP
+627 

-662 APELTLDQ
+662 SPELTLDQ

-679 GSRLYM
+679 SSRLYM

-695 APESSGPAPTP
+695 APEDGGPPPTP
-706 PGQPDPA
+706 SGQPDPPA
-713 ASPGGTHQPT
+713 TTNSTHRPT

-774 FRSRVI
+774 FRSRVV
-780 KEDLNPRWNEVYEVI
+780 KEDLNPRWNEVYEAI
-795 VDNVPGQDVEFDLFD
+795 VDDVPGQDVEFDLFD

-818 LGRCKV
+818 LGRKAGGSH
-824 PLRQTLS
+824 PPSLS
-831 SRIVDKWLPLEE
+831 HQWLPLEE

-856 APRPSAALLEQVL
+856 APSPSSALLEQVL

-891 VDRAAALPLRKGS
+891 VDRAADLPVRLQATRRLRQPG
-904 KPPAAFAS
+904 
-912 LAVRDVSVK
+912 R
-921 TKTCAPTA
+921 
-929 EPVWDEGFSF
+929 PVWDEGFSF

-950 LQVSAPSPGPV
+950 L
-961 PTAGVPSPRR
+961 
-971 GSHPGVLSCLCP
+971 

-1035 VSQQVEVGASSVS
+1035 VSQQVEVGAGSVS
-1048 LDGGDAAPQPAEV
+1048 PAGGDAAPQPAEA
-1061 PGEEEHGAG
+1061 PGEECGTG
-1070 GLRQRLVPAE
+1070 GLRQRLLPA
-1080 SHPEPAEGPL
+1080 
-1090 GRLQLTLWYHGDERK
+1090 
-1105 LVAIVHACRKLRPV
+1105 
-1119 SKELPD
+1119 
-1125 PYVSLVLL
+1125 
-1133 PDRSRSTKRK
+1133 DR
-1143 TSVQKKTLNP
+1143 
-1153 DFNERFEWDI
+1153 
-1163 SLEEASR
+1163 
-1170 RKLEAHV
+1170 
-1177 KSTLSF
+1177 
-1183 MSREKEALG
+1183 
-1192 KLHLDLAQVD
+1192 
-1202 LSEGGPHWY
+1202 
-1211 ELRDERSSP
+1211 